1 MKKVLRW
8 VISIIGVIILFCV
21 ALLTF
26 KDPLLK
32 KLTERRIERETG
44 LKATIEAFDSDLGT
58 ASVRIRHLKVFNTP
72 EFGGSV
78 LLHAPELYLRL
89 DPSTAFSDQIR
100 FEEARVSIA
109 EFNVVKNAQ
118 GKTNIFEVQRRISQH
133 SKSNNRS
140 QKTER
145 EFGGIGELHVT
156 LGAAHYRDMGNP
168 SNHQDFELNVQ
179 DEVVT
184 TIKSE
189 KDFERWGTGFLLRL
203 AVQQVLLKSQ
213 TDPRLLDSLRRSSP

>member
-8 VISIIGVIILFCV
+8 VISIIGVVILFCV
-21 ALLTF
+21 GLLTF

-44 LKATIEAFDSDLGT
+44 LKATIEAFDSDLGSG
-58 ASVRIRHLKVFNTP
+58 SVRIRNLKVFNTP

-78 LLHAPELYLRL
+78 LLHAPEVYVRL
-89 DPSTAFSDQIR
+89 DPSTVFSDQIH
-100 FEEARVSIA
+100 FQEARVSIA

-118 GKTNIFEVQRRISQH
+118 GKTNIFEVQRRYSQH
-133 SKSNNRS
+133 SKSNKS

-145 EFGGIGELHVT
+145 EFAGIDELHVS

-189 KDFERWGTGFLLRL
+189 KDFEQWGTGFLLRL

-213 TDPRLLDSLRRSSP
+213 SDPRLLESLRQRAP